1 MNNKLNYHA
10 HTHTQTGVHAIDKFH
25 QRVFLVLFKYFI
37 GRAGF
42 IPEAYS
48 WKIKKMHRT
57 QRLRENEMFE
67 RADLEDCEQGT
78 GKRYRNVEETWNHFH
93 WRTYY
98 APRWLAITFAI
109 NFFRTDSFTIRAKK
123 IHPSRIFRPSFP
135 AYQCGKTFDIS
146 QYYLPRIVFACTNK
160 IYFDTHFPSVFAP
173 PSPRIY
179 ENRLRSSS
187 LLDTNFP
194 NEISIQSKSRTIF
207 LLFRFAAVC
216 RDNVTTIYSLPQQQR
231 VVITITGVRQW
242 IAAAV
247 FTAVRVPFFRYTL

>member
-1 MNNKLNYHA
+1 MNKKLNYHA

-67 RADLEDCEQGT
+67 RANLEDCEQGT
-78 GKRYRNVEETWNHFH
+78 GKRYRNVEEITFIDARITRRDDSQLLSPLIFSEPTASQFARRKSIHLESSARVSPLINAGKRSIFPSIIC
-93 WRTYY
+93 RESYSPVRIKFISIPIFPPSSPLPPPVFMKTDF
-98 APRWLAITFAI
+98 APRRCWI
-109 NFFRTDSFTIRAKK
+109 
-123 IHPSRIFRPSFP
+123 RIFLTKFP
-135 AYQCGKTFDIS
+135 FNRNHG
-146 QYYLPRIVFACTNK
+146 R
-160 IYFDTHFPSVFAP
+160 YFFYF
-173 PSPRIY
+173 
-179 ENRLRSSS
+179 
-187 LLDTNFP
+187 
-194 NEISIQSKSRTIF
+194 
-207 LLFRFAAVC
+207 VC
-216 RDNVTTIYSLPQQQR
+216 RENVTTIYSLPQQQR